1 MNAAQKAILEE
12 SKRARSE
19 GVSQFTPAQQAIL
32 DEARGGRTNST
43 TSKDD
48 GSDFV
53 AGVAGGIDS
62 MQGTAYGL
70 VGLAGAGLE
79 RTIGV
84 GEGLR
89 DWGFKGYQDNMAEV
103 DSEFRDS
110 YTWDGATSSVSN
122 FVDAGAYYLGRAVPD
137 AAAALLSGGI
147 GSTIAKKAISEGVEA
162 VVKDKAKDL
171 VGDALGDRVT
181 SAAIGSTTGILAQ
194 GVGQATGGIYGQ
206 AGERA
211 IAEGGSLEDVNL
223 GRVVGYGALS
233 GTLESVADIA
243 TLGLA
248 RFGPAKNLMEG
259 LAKGGKARQAATR
272 GTTGAGVEALTEG
285 VQSGLEDMGAG
296 ATAGEANFMDPT
308 SMMAGAFGGAGMGS
322 VGGALSPANRQG
334 TQIDTETATQ
344 LAEEEAAL
352 VAQEEAEATQVG
364 LAQQAEITE
373 QARLRRDAA
382 QTFVPRAEFIKARK
396 AEASAAAAQDIRN
409 TETELGQ
416 AFEQHVNEKNIFD
429 PTEVAAEAV
438 KFQKGY
444 EKSADTTQLDQD
456 YLTALDAHVEIV
468 GRAKQ
473 VVAANPDVMTL
484 DDESLASLAAQDP
497 EAFGVIGTMRAAANP
512 APVAETAPAVTAP
525 VVAAKPKPLTKK
537 AQLIAKAEAALGPTW
552 EIDNPELSSLISD
565 GKGTSSR
572 GKGKKSRFETMLDK
586 TVADKAELEGPK
598 GLTGQAE
605 AFANEQLGANW
616 RNERPELAAVLY
628 NGTLFEFQAGVEAA
642 VAETSTAP
650 AVDDNVPVLTDVVD
664 DNVPVLTDVVETE
677 QAATPTQPAPVV
689 EPEPTAVDPA
699 VPGLPLA
706 TDLGLS
712 RNEEKVYDVILKA
725 FRDNDQASV
734 SSTAP
739 DGRTTTWESKKI
751 AALTGIKENHA
762 STNIKRIKEKIA
774 KFYGS
779 VDTKGVGDPTA
790 IKQQLADTRIQNA
803 IEYDGTEDD
812 SEGDGDD
819 ATLDMN
825 SLAPDGEM
833 STSKTS
839 AYEGVD
845 DETKAWT
852 QKQETAPTAQT
863 AAQRA
868 AIRAEFDA
876 AMKKDRKYKV
886 AVDLWNNGFESDVEN
901 EADRVPF
908 ESMDAGSRLEWFAF
922 TTDYNSGDLDL
933 DALGQEYDFIR
944 ADFIKDTQNA
954 KRQSPDPVGQIAGQ
968 ADPEETAPVSGGVR
982 EEGAR
987 PEQSEERADGEEN
1000 PTQLTAEQFKE
1011 RSASVAVTTKK
1022 KRRVVKPTVAA
1033 PVVDTKPTPTVE
1045 AKTPA
1050 GDTRGQGTQYHGS
1063 SREVTSLDDSSYG
1076 PVNIY
1081 GQGFYTTDAAD
1092 IATGYSNAGRG
1103 KGPKSPVVYKVTK
1116 LKDANLFDLEQPLT
1130 PQVLGWFSQSRVFKA
1145 DEAQDLP
1152 ATSTVRDALDYLRS
1166 TMTDDMETADAIQD
1180 SMESFRRTLENAGF
1194 EGYRH
1199 VGGTFTGKAPHNVEI
1214 FWEPSEQLKIERTTP
1229 AEVEPTPTV
1238 EAKAPKKREGSVAQV
1253 NSADAIA
1260 ERLGGEVVYQNGEL
1274 SLVRGY
1280 SNISGAPVY
1289 AAAKNDTY
1297 TKVDVESYT
1306 GNVFTPSQKAELV
1319 AAKTAVET
1327 EAQRVHAETP
1337 FVTYENGL
1345 AFSENT
1351 SPELQGIARGWKE
1364 LLGLE
1369 SEVYITTLSDA
1380 KANKLNFTGPLR
1392 AVGSGTLDSNERG
1405 STRRMADGTHYII
1418 FDDQPDKAAT
1428 LETLAHEMGHI
1439 HQKEAFDSAPASL
1452 KGELYDAHKAWLAEQ
1467 KGGTAKALVEALRAR
1482 KTGKT
1487 TKVGEDLMA
1496 HQAQPYWKSFSEWY
1510 ADQVSRWATTQKVP
1524 LTVVEKFFSRLGK
1537 AMKSFYAKVANKK
1550 YLPSSEFVNYLSQVK
1565 GAALRDP
1572 LNDNVDLQS
1581 DAMKGSMEPTPEG
1594 RANTGRYAQKAGEVF
1609 GPKAEQFVNDS
1620 TELFSKAA
1628 RSLEFVHQFIRRI
1641 KGRLPEAG
1649 VWYQAVKESDKTRQ
1663 DIRRQV
1669 EAIAIDARNLTGE
1682 RLVVVNDFV
1691 SKSTYFQKWGYN
1703 PQFTDKNGDPRV
1715 IKTDAIM
1722 ERAYNR
1728 LAPVEQKLVRDMFQH
1743 GENMRLRKLA
1753 IAKEMGIP
1761 KTFFSAEA
1769 LDGPYAP
1776 LKRFGKY
1783 ATVLKSQAL
1792 LDAEALDTAESS
1804 PATRKTVEELKSDG
1818 DNYVVS
1824 FFDTMGLA
1832 KKFRNENAKT
1842 YAYASASQRANDV
1855 MEDRTPNAEVFQKVL
1870 GALSAADK
1878 SQIDPA
1884 SKAAFSDLVRDMYFD
1899 SLDQRDARMS
1909 GAKRKN
1915 RAGYEK
1921 NMIRSFLSHASAESA
1936 MISTMEHGAEV
1947 NMALAATLKAA
1958 RKNETE
1964 LMPMYNMM
1972 AAHYKDSLVYKQST
1986 FQSIQNRIAA
1996 GNSVWMLT
2004 SSIGYHVTNATQPA
2018 AVTVPFLAGH
2028 FNSYSGA
2035 WKSLLDGYTV
2045 ANGAIRMTK
2054 DLETEIDV
2062 EKTPEKYRALL
2073 KELQLRGLLDVGM
2086 EEDLASFERFN
2097 TGYEGLNAAGDV
2109 AGKITHKLYQTARF
2123 VEAQNRISSA
2133 VAAYDMALAKPSVP
2147 ARFDMTPVEYATAIV
2162 EDTQGNFGALDAP
2175 LLLKKLPKLTV
2186 QYRKYQFL
2194 MAANYV
2200 KSFQMAFT
2208 GESPEVRAA
2217 GKRTLGYMLTHA
2229 GIMGGLTG
2237 IPLVSSIS
2245 ATYFWLANLVSPEE
2259 DEPQDLERFIR
2270 ENVPGKF
2277 GEVLAR
2283 GGFSAIGIDMSTKLS
2298 QDNIFKPFP
2307 YTEIEPTEDALK
2319 DIVFNL
2325 AAGPSGTTMLNFL
2338 RSAEYAANGDV
2349 SKAIEHFV
2357 PKGLR
2362 KPLESYRLATEGMSF
2377 KNGDIVVTPE
2387 EMRASGMVPLLV
2399 NALGIPV
2406 SLVENI
2412 KYTRSQQYEI
2422 SQHFSTETGRI
2433 RREYIDAHQ
2442 SGDPRA
2448 KLRLKREWRTLQGHK
2463 DRLRGS
2469 FGNDS
2474 KALRRQSISDLI
2486 KAPFAQRRRERGAAS
2501 RFE

>member
-1 MNAAQKAILEE
+1 
-12 SKRARSE
+12 
-19 GVSQFTPAQQAIL
+19 
-32 DEARGGRTNST
+32 
-43 TSKDD
+43 
-48 GSDFV
+48 
-53 AGVAGGIDS
+53 
-62 MQGTAYGL
+62 
-70 VGLAGAGLE
+70 
-79 RTIGV
+79 
-84 GEGLR
+84 
-89 DWGFKGYQDNMAEV
+89 
-103 DSEFRDS
+103 
-110 YTWDGATSSVSN
+110 
-122 FVDAGAYYLGRAVPD
+122 
-137 AAAALLSGGI
+137 
-147 GSTIAKKAISEGVEA
+147 
-162 VVKDKAKDL
+162 
-171 VGDALGDRVT
+171 
-181 SAAIGSTTGILAQ
+181 
-194 GVGQATGGIYGQ
+194 
-206 AGERA
+206 
-211 IAEGGSLEDVNL
+211 
-223 GRVVGYGALS
+223 
-233 GTLESVADIA
+233 
-243 TLGLA
+243 
-248 RFGPAKNLMEG
+248 
-259 LAKGGKARQAATR
+259 
-272 GTTGAGVEALTEG
+272 
-285 VQSGLEDMGAG
+285 
-296 ATAGEANFMDPT
+296 
-308 SMMAGAFGGAGMGS
+308 
-322 VGGALSPANRQG
+322 
-334 TQIDTETATQ
+334 
-344 LAEEEAAL
+344 
-352 VAQEEAEATQVG
+352 
-364 LAQQAEITE
+364 
-373 QARLRRDAA
+373 
-382 QTFVPRAEFIKARK
+382 
-396 AEASAAAAQDIRN
+396 
-409 TETELGQ
+409 
-416 AFEQHVNEKNIFD
+416 
-429 PTEVAAEAV
+429 
-438 KFQKGY
+438 
-444 EKSADTTQLDQD
+444 
-456 YLTALDAHVEIV
+456 
-468 GRAKQ
+468 
-473 VVAANPDVMTL
+473 
-484 DDESLASLAAQDP
+484 
-497 EAFGVIGTMRAAANP
+497 
-512 APVAETAPAVTAP
+512 
-525 VVAAKPKPLTKK
+525 
-537 AQLIAKAEAALGPTW
+537 
-552 EIDNPELSSLISD
+552 
-565 GKGTSSR
+565 
-572 GKGKKSRFETMLDK
+572 
-586 TVADKAELEGPK
+586 
-598 GLTGQAE
+598 
-605 AFANEQLGANW
+605 
-616 RNERPELAAVLY
+616 
-628 NGTLFEFQAGVEAA
+628 
-642 VAETSTAP
+642 
-650 AVDDNVPVLTDVVD
+650 
-664 DNVPVLTDVVETE
+664 
-677 QAATPTQPAPVV
+677 
-689 EPEPTAVDPA
+689 
-699 VPGLPLA
+699 
-706 TDLGLS
+706 
-712 RNEEKVYDVILKA
+712 
-725 FRDNDQASV
+725 
-734 SSTAP
+734 
-739 DGRTTTWESKKI
+739 
-751 AALTGIKENHA
+751 
-762 STNIKRIKEKIA
+762 
-774 KFYGS
+774 
-779 VDTKGVGDPTA
+779 
-790 IKQQLADTRIQNA
+790 
-803 IEYDGTEDD
+803 
-812 SEGDGDD
+812 
-819 ATLDMN
+819 
-825 SLAPDGEM
+825 
-833 STSKTS
+833 
-839 AYEGVD
+839 
-845 DETKAWT
+845 
-852 QKQETAPTAQT
+852 
-863 AAQRA
+863 
-868 AIRAEFDA
+868 
-876 AMKKDRKYKV
+876 
-886 AVDLWNNGFESDVEN
+886 
-901 EADRVPF
+901 
-908 ESMDAGSRLEWFAF
+908 
-922 TTDYNSGDLDL
+922 
-933 DALGQEYDFIR
+933 
-944 ADFIKDTQNA
+944 
-954 KRQSPDPVGQIAGQ
+954 
-968 ADPEETAPVSGGVR
+968 
-982 EEGAR
+982 
-987 PEQSEERADGEEN
+987 
-1000 PTQLTAEQFKE
+1000 
-1011 RSASVAVTTKK
+1011 
-1022 KRRVVKPTVAA
+1022 
-1033 PVVDTKPTPTVE
+1033 
-1045 AKTPA
+1045 
-1050 GDTRGQGTQYHGS
+1050 
-1063 SREVTSLDDSSYG
+1063 
-1076 PVNIY
+1076 
-1081 GQGFYTTDAAD
+1081 
-1092 IATGYSNAGRG
+1092 
-1103 KGPKSPVVYKVTK
+1103 
-1116 LKDANLFDLEQPLT
+1116 
-1130 PQVLGWFSQSRVFKA
+1130 
-1145 DEAQDLP
+1145 
-1152 ATSTVRDALDYLRS
+1152 
-1166 TMTDDMETADAIQD
+1166 
-1180 SMESFRRTLENAGF
+1180 
-1194 EGYRH
+1194 
-1199 VGGTFTGKAPHNVEI
+1199 
-1214 FWEPSEQLKIERTTP
+1214 
-1229 AEVEPTPTV
+1229 
-1238 EAKAPKKREGSVAQV
+1238 
-1253 NSADAIA
+1253 
-1260 ERLGGEVVYQNGEL
+1260 
-1274 SLVRGY
+1274 
-1280 SNISGAPVY
+1280 
-1289 AAAKNDTY
+1289 
-1297 TKVDVESYT
+1297 
-1306 GNVFTPSQKAELV
+1306 
-1319 AAKTAVET
+1319 
-1327 EAQRVHAETP
+1327 
-1337 FVTYENGL
+1337 
-1345 AFSENT
+1345 
-1351 SPELQGIARGWKE
+1351 
-1364 LLGLE
+1364 
-1369 SEVYITTLSDA
+1369 
-1380 KANKLNFTGPLR
+1380 
-1392 AVGSGTLDSNERG
+1392 
-1405 STRRMADGTHYII
+1405 
-1418 FDDQPDKAAT
+1418 
-1428 LETLAHEMGHI
+1428 
-1439 HQKEAFDSAPASL
+1439 
-1452 KGELYDAHKAWLAEQ
+1452 
-1467 KGGTAKALVEALRAR
+1467 LVEALRAR

-1537 AMKSFYAKVANKK
+1537 AMKSFYAKAANKK

-2062 EKTPEKYRALL
+2062 EKTPDKYRALL

-2200 KSFQMAFT
+2200 KSFQMAFK

-2217 GKRTLGYMLTHA
+2217 GKRTLGYMLAHA
-2229 GIMGGLTG
+2229 GILGGITG

>member
-43 TSKDD
+43 TSD
-48 GSDFV
+48 GSEFV
-53 AGVAGGIDS
+53 AGLVGGFQS
-62 MQGTAYGL
+62 MGGTAYGL
-70 VGLAGAGLE
+70 AGLAGAGLE

-89 DWGFKGYQDNMAEV
+89 DWGFKGYQDQMEKV

-122 FVDAGAYYLGRAVPD
+122 FVDAGAYYLGRAAPD

-147 GSTIAKKAISEGVEA
+147 GAAIAKKGISEGVEA

-223 GRVVGYGALS
+223 GRVVGYGVLS
-233 GTLESVADIA
+233 GTLESAADIA

-512 APVAETAPAVTAP
+512 TPVAETAPAVAAS

-642 VAETSTAP
+642 VAETPTAP
-650 AVDDNVPVLTDVVD
+650 AVDDNVPALTDVVD
-664 DNVPVLTDVVETE
+664 DNVPVLTGVVETE

-689 EPEPTAVDPA
+689 ETEPTAVDPA

-739 DGRTTTWESKKI
+739 DGRTTKWESKKI

-774 KFYGS
+774 KFYGA
-779 VDTKGVGDPTA
+779 VDAKGVGDPTA

-819 ATLDMN
+819 AALDMN

-852 QKQETAPTAQT
+852 QKQKTKRTTQT

-868 AIRAEFDA
+868 AIRAELDV
-876 AMKKDRKYKV
+876 AMRKHRGYKP
-886 AVDLWNNGFESDVEN
+886 AGDLWNNGFESDVEN

-908 ESMDAGSRLEWFAF
+908 ESMDAGSRHEWLTFA
-922 TTDYNSGDLDL
+922 TEYNSGDLDL

-944 ADFIKDTQNA
+944 ASFIKDTQNA
-954 KRQSPDPVGQIAGQ
+954 KRQSPDPVGQTEGQ
-968 ADPEETAPVSGGVR
+968 AGPEDTAPVTGGVR

-987 PEQSEERADGEEN
+987 PEQREGRADGEEN

-1033 PVVDTKPTPTVE
+1033 PVVDTEPT
-1045 AKTPA
+1045 
-1050 GDTRGQGTQYHGS
+1050 Q
-1063 SREVTSLDDSSYG
+1063 
-1076 PVNIY
+1076 
-1081 GQGFYTTDAAD
+1081 
-1092 IATGYSNAGRG
+1092 ATA
-1103 KGPKSPVVYKVTK
+1103 
-1116 LKDANLFDLEQPLT
+1116 
-1130 PQVLGWFSQSRVFKA
+1130 
-1145 DEAQDLP
+1145 
-1152 ATSTVRDALDYLRS
+1152 
-1166 TMTDDMETADAIQD
+1166 
-1180 SMESFRRTLENAGF
+1180 
-1194 EGYRH
+1194 
-1199 VGGTFTGKAPHNVEI
+1199 
-1214 FWEPSEQLKIERTTP
+1214 
-1229 AEVEPTPTV
+1229 EPTPTV

-1289 AAAKNDTY
+1289 AAAKDDTY
-1297 TKVDVESYT
+1297 TTVDVESYT

-1345 AFSENT
+1345 AFSENMT
-1351 SPELQGIARGWKE
+1351 PELQGIARGWKE

-1594 RANTGRYAQKAGEVF
+1594 RANTERYAQKAGERF
-1609 GPKAEQFVNDS
+1609 GPNAEQFVNDS
-1620 TELFSKAA
+1620 AEIFSNAA
-1628 RSLEFVHQFIRRI
+1628 SSLEFVHQFIRRI

-1669 EAIAIDARNLTGE
+1669 EAIAVGARNLTGE

-1715 IKTDAIM
+1715 VNIDGIM

-1728 LAPVEQKLVRDMFQH
+1728 LTPVEQKLVRDMFQH

-1832 KKFRNENAKT
+1832 KKFRDENAKT

-2028 FNSYSGA
+2028 FNNYSGA

-2194 MAANYV
+2194 MGANYV
-2200 KSFQMAFT
+2200 KSFMMAFK

-2217 GKRTLGYMLTHA
+2217 GKRTLGYMLAHA
-2229 GIMGGLTG
+2229 GILGGLTG
-2237 IPLVSSIS
+2237 LPAISEISSLF
-2245 ATYFWLANLVSPEE
+2245 FWLANLVSPEE

-2474 KALRRQSISDLI
+2474 KALPRQSISDLI

>member
-43 TSKDD
+43 TSD
-48 GSDFV
+48 GSEFV
-53 AGVAGGIDS
+53 AGLVGGFQS
-62 MQGTAYGL
+62 MGGTAYGL
-70 VGLAGAGLE
+70 AGLAGAGLE

-89 DWGFKGYQDNMAEV
+89 DWGFKGYQDQMEKV

-122 FVDAGAYYLGRAVPD
+122 FVDAGAYYLGRAAPD

-147 GSTIAKKAISEGVEA
+147 GAAIAKKGISEGVEA

-223 GRVVGYGALS
+223 GRVVGYGVLS
-233 GTLESVADIA
+233 GTLESAADIA

-512 APVAETAPAVTAP
+512 TPVAETAPAVAAS

-642 VAETSTAP
+642 VAETPTAP
-650 AVDDNVPVLTDVVD
+650 AVDDNVPALTDVVD
-664 DNVPVLTDVVETE
+664 DNVPVLTGVVETE

-689 EPEPTAVDPA
+689 ETEPTAVDPA

-739 DGRTTTWESKKI
+739 DGRTTKWESKKI

-774 KFYGS
+774 KFYGA
-779 VDTKGVGDPTA
+779 VDAKGVGDPTA

-819 ATLDMN
+819 AALDMN

-852 QKQETAPTAQT
+852 QKQKTKRTTQT

-868 AIRAEFDA
+868 AIRAELDV
-876 AMKKDRKYKV
+876 AMRKHRGYKP
-886 AVDLWNNGFESDVEN
+886 AGDLWNNGFESDVEN

-908 ESMDAGSRLEWFAF
+908 ESMDAGSRHEWLTFA
-922 TTDYNSGDLDL
+922 TEYNSGDLDL

-944 ADFIKDTQNA
+944 ASFIKDTQNA
-954 KRQSPDPVGQIAGQ
+954 KRQSPDPVGQTEGQ
-968 ADPEETAPVSGGVR
+968 AGPEDTAPVTGGVR

-987 PEQSEERADGEEN
+987 PEQREGRADGEEN

-1033 PVVDTKPTPTVE
+1033 PVVDTEPT
-1045 AKTPA
+1045 
-1050 GDTRGQGTQYHGS
+1050 Q
-1063 SREVTSLDDSSYG
+1063 
-1076 PVNIY
+1076 
-1081 GQGFYTTDAAD
+1081 
-1092 IATGYSNAGRG
+1092 ATA
-1103 KGPKSPVVYKVTK
+1103 
-1116 LKDANLFDLEQPLT
+1116 
-1130 PQVLGWFSQSRVFKA
+1130 
-1145 DEAQDLP
+1145 
-1152 ATSTVRDALDYLRS
+1152 
-1166 TMTDDMETADAIQD
+1166 
-1180 SMESFRRTLENAGF
+1180 
-1194 EGYRH
+1194 
-1199 VGGTFTGKAPHNVEI
+1199 
-1214 FWEPSEQLKIERTTP
+1214 
-1229 AEVEPTPTV
+1229 EPTPTV

-1289 AAAKNDTY
+1289 AAAKDDTY
-1297 TKVDVESYT
+1297 TTVDVESYT

-1345 AFSENT
+1345 AFSENMT
-1351 SPELQGIARGWKE
+1351 PEVQGIARGWKE

-1594 RANTGRYAQKAGEVF
+1594 RANTERYAQKAGERF
-1609 GPKAEQFVNDS
+1609 GPNAEQFVNDS
-1620 TELFSKAA
+1620 AEIFSNAA
-1628 RSLEFVHQFIRRI
+1628 SSLEFVHQFIRRI

-1669 EAIAIDARNLTGE
+1669 EAIAVGARNLTGE

-1715 IKTDAIM
+1715 VNIDGIM

-1728 LAPVEQKLVRDMFQH
+1728 LTPVEQKLVRDMFQH

-1832 KKFRNENAKT
+1832 KKFRDENAKT

-2028 FNSYSGA
+2028 FNNYSGA

-2194 MAANYV
+2194 MGANYV
-2200 KSFQMAFT
+2200 KSFMMAFK

-2217 GKRTLGYMLTHA
+2217 GKRTLGYMLAHA
-2229 GIMGGLTG
+2229 GILGGLTG
-2237 IPLVSSIS
+2237 LPAISEISSLF
-2245 ATYFWLANLVSPEE
+2245 FWLANLVSPEE

-2474 KALRRQSISDLI
+2474 KALPRQSISDLI

>member
-43 TSKDD
+43 TSEGD
-48 GSDFV
+48 GSEFV
-53 AGVAGGIDS
+53 AGLVGGFQS
-62 MQGTAYGL
+62 MGGTAYGL
-70 VGLAGAGLE
+70 AGLAGAGLE

-89 DWGFKGYQDNMAEV
+89 DWGFKGYQDQMEKV

-122 FVDAGAYYLGRAVPD
+122 FVDAGAYYLGRAAPD

-147 GSTIAKKAISEGVEA
+147 GAAIAKKGISEGVEA

-223 GRVVGYGALS
+223 GRVVGYGVLS
-233 GTLESVADIA
+233 GTLESAADIA

-512 APVAETAPAVTAP
+512 TPVAETAPAVAAS

-642 VAETSTAP
+642 VAETPTAP
-650 AVDDNVPVLTDVVD
+650 AVDDNVPALTDVVD
-664 DNVPVLTDVVETE
+664 DNVPVLTGVVETE

-689 EPEPTAVDPA
+689 ETEPTAVDPA

-739 DGRTTTWESKKI
+739 DGRTTKWESKKI

-774 KFYGS
+774 KFYGA
-779 VDTKGVGDPTA
+779 VDAKGVGDPTA

-819 ATLDMN
+819 AALDMN

-852 QKQETAPTAQT
+852 QKQKTKRTTQT

-868 AIRAEFDA
+868 AIRAELDV
-876 AMKKDRKYKV
+876 AMRKHRGYKP
-886 AVDLWNNGFESDVEN
+886 AGDLWNNGFESDVEN

-908 ESMDAGSRLEWFAF
+908 ESMDAGSRHEWLTFA
-922 TTDYNSGDLDL
+922 TEYNSGDLDL

-944 ADFIKDTQNA
+944 ASFIKDTQNA
-954 KRQSPDPVGQIAGQ
+954 KRQSPDPVGQTEGQ
-968 ADPEETAPVSGGVR
+968 AGPEDTAPVTGGVR

-987 PEQSEERADGEEN
+987 PEQREGRADGEEN

-1033 PVVDTKPTPTVE
+1033 PVVDTEPT
-1045 AKTPA
+1045 
-1050 GDTRGQGTQYHGS
+1050 Q
-1063 SREVTSLDDSSYG
+1063 
-1076 PVNIY
+1076 
-1081 GQGFYTTDAAD
+1081 
-1092 IATGYSNAGRG
+1092 ATA
-1103 KGPKSPVVYKVTK
+1103 
-1116 LKDANLFDLEQPLT
+1116 
-1130 PQVLGWFSQSRVFKA
+1130 
-1145 DEAQDLP
+1145 
-1152 ATSTVRDALDYLRS
+1152 
-1166 TMTDDMETADAIQD
+1166 
-1180 SMESFRRTLENAGF
+1180 
-1194 EGYRH
+1194 
-1199 VGGTFTGKAPHNVEI
+1199 
-1214 FWEPSEQLKIERTTP
+1214 
-1229 AEVEPTPTV
+1229 EPTPTV

-1289 AAAKNDTY
+1289 AAAKDDTY
-1297 TKVDVESYT
+1297 TTVDVESYT

-1345 AFSENT
+1345 AFSENMT
-1351 SPELQGIARGWKE
+1351 PELQGIARGWKE

-1594 RANTGRYAQKAGEVF
+1594 RANTERYAQKAGERF
-1609 GPKAEQFVNDS
+1609 GPNAEQFVNDS
-1620 TELFSKAA
+1620 AEIFSNAA
-1628 RSLEFVHQFIRRI
+1628 SSLEFVHQFIRRI

-1669 EAIAIDARNLTGE
+1669 EAIAVGARNLTGE

-1715 IKTDAIM
+1715 VNIDGIM

-1728 LAPVEQKLVRDMFQH
+1728 LTPVEQKLVRDMFQH

-1832 KKFRNENAKT
+1832 KKFRDENAKT

-2028 FNSYSGA
+2028 FNNYSGA

-2194 MAANYV
+2194 MGANYV
-2200 KSFQMAFT
+2200 KSFMMAFK

-2217 GKRTLGYMLTHA
+2217 GKRTLGYMLAHA
-2229 GIMGGLTG
+2229 GILGGLTG
-2237 IPLVSSIS
+2237 LPAISEISSLF
-2245 ATYFWLANLVSPEE
+2245 FWLANLVSPEE

-2474 KALRRQSISDLI
+2474 KALPRQSISDLI

>member
-19 GVSQFTPAQQAIL
+19 VVSQFTPAQQAIL

-43 TSKDD
+43 TSEDD
-48 GSDFV
+48 GSEFA
-53 AGVAGGIDS
+53 AGLVGGFQS
-62 MQGTAYGL
+62 MGGTAYGL
-70 VGLAGAGLE
+70 AGLAGAGLE

-89 DWGFKGYQDNMAEV
+89 DWGFKGYQDQMEKV

-147 GSTIAKKAISEGVEA
+147 GAAIAKKGISEGVEA

-171 VGDALGDRVT
+171 LGDALGDRVT

-223 GRVVGYGALS
+223 WRVAGYGALS
-233 GTLESVADIA
+233 GTLESAADIA

-248 RFGPAKNLMEG
+248 RFGPAKNLMDG

-296 ATAGEANFMDPT
+296 ATLGDANFMDPT

-512 APVAETAPAVTAP
+512 TPVAETAPAVAAS

-664 DNVPVLTDVVETE
+664 GNVPVLTDVVETE
-677 QAATPTQPAPVV
+677 QAAAPTQPAPVV
-689 EPEPTAVDPA
+689 ETEPTAVDPA
-699 VPGLPLA
+699 MPGLPLA

-739 DGRTTTWESKKI
+739 DGRTTKWESKKI

-852 QKQETAPTAQT
+852 QKQKTKLPAQT
-863 AAQRA
+863 ATQRA

-922 TTDYNSGDLDL
+922 TTEYNSGDLDL

-987 PEQSEERADGEEN
+987 PEQSEERADGEET

-1045 AKTPA
+1045 AKP
-1050 GDTRGQGTQYHGS
+1050 
-1063 SREVTSLDDSSYG
+1063 
-1076 PVNIY
+1076 
-1081 GQGFYTTDAAD
+1081 
-1092 IATGYSNAGRG
+1092 
-1103 KGPKSPVVYKVTK
+1103 
-1116 LKDANLFDLEQPLT
+1116 
-1130 PQVLGWFSQSRVFKA
+1130 
-1145 DEAQDLP
+1145 
-1152 ATSTVRDALDYLRS
+1152 
-1166 TMTDDMETADAIQD
+1166 
-1180 SMESFRRTLENAGF
+1180 
-1194 EGYRH
+1194 
-1199 VGGTFTGKAPHNVEI
+1199 
-1214 FWEPSEQLKIERTTP
+1214 
-1229 AEVEPTPTV
+1229 
-1238 EAKAPKKREGSVAQV
+1238 PKKREGSVAQV

-1297 TKVDVESYT
+1297 TTVDVESYT

-1345 AFSENT
+1345 AFSENMT
-1351 SPELQGIARGWKE
+1351 PEVQGIARGWKE

-1594 RANTGRYAQKAGEVF
+1594 RANTERYAQKAGERF
-1609 GPKAEQFVNDS
+1609 GPNAEQFVNDS
-1620 TELFSKAA
+1620 AEIFSNAA
-1628 RSLEFVHQFIRRI
+1628 SSLEFVHQFIRRI

-1669 EAIAIDARNLTGE
+1669 EAIAVGARNLTGE

-1691 SKSTYFQKWGYN
+1691 GKSTYFQKWGYN

-1715 IKTDAIM
+1715 VTIDGIM

-1728 LAPVEQKLVRDMFQH
+1728 LTPVEQKLVRDMFQH

-1818 DNYVVS
+1818 ENYVVS

-1832 KKFRNENAKT
+1832 KKFRDENAKT

-1972 AAHYKDSLVYKQST
+1972 AAHYKDSLVYQQST

-2028 FNSYSGA
+2028 FNNYSGA

-2097 TGYEGLNAAGDV
+2097 TGYEGLNAVGDV

-2194 MAANYV
+2194 MGANYV
-2200 KSFQMAFT
+2200 KSFMMAFK

-2217 GKRTLGYMLTHA
+2217 GKRTLGYMLAHA
-2229 GIMGGLTG
+2229 GILGGLTG
-2237 IPLVSSIS
+2237 LPAISEISSLF
-2245 ATYFWLANLVSPEE
+2245 FWLANLVSPEE